1 MAEEIDE
8 FLPIKETTEEAK
20 KVFKHVVRL
29 EMDNMHRENPD
40 LTDEVIN
47 LIRDT
52 IK

>member
-8 FLPIKETTEEAK
+8 FQPVKESPSEAK
-20 KVFKHVVRL
+20 DVFKKVVRL

-40 LTDEVIN
+40 LTDDVIN

-52 IK
+52 VK

>member
-8 FLPIKETTEEAK
+8 FQPVKDAPPEAK
-20 KVFKHVVRL
+20 EVFKKVVRL

-47 LIRDT
+47 LIRDA